1 MKTSTEKVMLSL
13 ENDID
18 FCKFTLGLTDD
29 DTNDFIHTCYKMGIS
44 TEYFADEFC
53 FDLTPDGMVADADEI
68 LRLHDPNYL
77 AIRWTLEDDGDS

>member
-1 MKTSTEKVMLSL
+1 MLSL

-53 FDLTPDGMVADADEI
+53 FDETLDVGDEI
-68 LRLHDPNYL
+68 LRLHDPDYL

>member
-1 MKTSTEKVMLSL
+1 MLSL
-13 ENDID
+13 EDDID

-53 FDLTPDGMVADADEI
+53 TDYLCKDEI
-68 LRLHDPNYL
+68 LRLHDPDYL
-77 AIRWTLEDDGDS
+77 TIRWKLEDDGDS